1 MTCTC
6 LAQSISKLDQHG
18 RPCASVARMSQVH
31 FLEANSASFLEA
43 AKFVWRKGDPDQ
55 FAAHVVAFLWR
66 HGATVALEGLLPD
79 TLHS

>member
-1 MTCTC
+1 MGAH
-6 LAQSISKLDQHG
+6 AQ
-18 RPCASVARMSQVH
+18 VSQECRKYI

-55 FAAHVVAFLWR
+55 FAARVVAFLWR
-66 HGATVALEGLLPD
+66 HGATVALERLLPD